1 MRMLQMRWLH
11 SATTA
16 LAAGALAAAPPAG
29 ASASAHRANGNVAV
43 VECRGDG
50 DSCRARVGLAGGV
63 STKKVVIRLSDTYL
77 RLASVRP
84 NRRSLSG
91 AYSLGRHRLR
101 RGGSEYVVMLN
112 AARSIRR
119 GSYLVFSFRAAA
131 GRGDF
136 ARRVEIGGGRRLYL
150 ECRGRGGPTVVLESG
165 YRGAANGWSVS
176 ERGSERTAVLPAIA
190 RFTRVCAYDR
200 PGTIRDVDRFSRS
213 DPVPM
218 PRTAEDAVA
227 DLHALL
233 RAAHVPGPY
242 VLVGH
247 SLGGLFVRRY
257 ASTYP
262 RQVAGLVLVDALYER
277 LEALLGPDRWG
288 AYVRFQLLPV
298 PGLDYP
304 ELETVDFAASAAQM
318 RRAAA
323 ARPPRL
329 TLPLVVLSKGRPF
342 DLPPGAQLGF
352 PIAELDR
359 AWASAQDEL
368 ATLLPYARHVV
379 ATESGHNIHVE
390 QPELVI
396 RAVRRVVRALR
407 PTVVRCR
414 GGGGLCRA
422 RVGLAGGASDK
433 QVLIRLSD
441 TDLRLASVRP
451 NRRSLRGAYGLAGHR
466 LRAGGSE
473 YVVTL
478 NALQS
483 IPRSSYL
490 IFTFRAAA
498 PRHGGQGVGRA
509 SGDSRGT
516 QPRGSF
522 SPP

>member
-1 MRMLQMRWLH
+1 MGMLQTRWLRP
-11 SATTA
+11 ATTA
-16 LAAGALAAAPPAG
+16 LAAGALLAAASPAG
-29 ASASAHRANGNVAV
+29 ASVLAQRANGNVAV

-50 DSCRARVGLAGGV
+50 DSCRAWAGLAGGA
-63 STKKVVIRLSDTYL
+63 SNKKVVIRLSDTNL
-77 RLASVRP
+77 RLAAVRP
-84 NRRSLSG
+84 NRRSLSS

-101 RGGSEYVVMLN
+101 RGGSQYVVTLN

-119 GSYLVFSFRAAA
+119 GSYLIFSFRAAA

-136 ARRVEIGGGRRLYL
+136 ARRVQIRGGRRLYL
-150 ECRGRGGPTVVLESG
+150 ECRGRGGPTVVLDSG

-176 ERGSERTAVLPAIA
+176 EPGSKRTPVLSGIA

-247 SLGGLFVRRY
+247 SLGGLFVRLY

-262 RQVAGLVLVDALYER
+262 AEVAGLVLVDALYER
-277 LEALLGPDRWG
+277 LEALLGPERWA

-323 ARPPRL
+323 ARPLRPM
-329 TLPLVVLSKGRPF
+329 LPLVVLSKGRPF
-342 DLPPGAQLGF
+342 ELPPGAQLGF
-352 PIAELDR
+352 PGAELDR
-359 AWASAQDEL
+359 AWGTAQDEL
-368 ATLLPYARHVV
+368 ATLLPQARHVV
-379 ATESGHNIHVE
+379 AMESGHNIQVE

-396 RAVRRVVRALR
+396 RAVRRVVGAVR
-407 PTVVRCR
+407 PVVVRCR
-414 GGGGLCRA
+414 GGNLCRA
-422 RVGLAGGASDK
+422 RVSLAGGASDK
-433 QVLIRLSD
+433 RVVIRLSD
-441 TDLRLASVRP
+441 TDLRLVSVRP

-473 YVVTL
+473 YVLTL

-483 IPRSSYL
+483 IPRGSYL
-490 IFTFRAAA
+490 IFIFRAAA
-498 PRHGGQGVGRA
+498 PTHGGQGVRRA
-509 SGDSRGT
+509 PGG
-516 QPRGSF
+516 
-522 SPP
+522 